1 MVSHPPHHPRIRPPA
16 RRRSGPTASLA
27 ILVLGAWLA
36 ACGISQPGPV
46 TVPDPTAQETAYVV
60 MVSFDG
66 MRYDFIDR
74 ADAPNFRRVAEAG
87 VRAAG
92 LIPGYPSKTFPNHY
106 GIATG
111 LYPAH
116 NGLVDNTFYDPDLDA
131 TYSIGNR
138 DAVRD
143 GRWYRGEPIWVTAET
158 QGLPTASYFWVGT
171 EAPIQGVQPAN
182 FKYYDGAVPYAARV
196 DSVLAWLSLPAAERP
211 RLILLYFDEPDG
223 TAHAGGPD
231 AAAVDAVVEELD
243 GHLGRLMDG
252 IDASPLADQVTVIL
266 VSDHGMAPVPADS
279 VVYLDDYAALDNIRV
294 VYSSTQALL
303 YFAGDSARI
312 EEAYAALAG
321 LSHASV
327 YRRGETPARWHYDPN
342 PRTGELVVAADPGW
356 MIRTRDYTP
365 WTGGGM
371 HGWDPYYRPMQGI
384 FLAAGPRI
392 RRGLE
397 ISAFENV
404 NIYPLLAE
412 LLGLQ
417 PADGIDGD
425 LSVLAP
431 ILTDS
436 VAP

>member
-1 MVSHPPHHPRIRPPA
+1 VV
-16 RRRSGPTASLA
+16 LA
-27 ILVLGAWLA
+27 PWTA

-46 TVPDPTAQETAYVV
+46 TVPDPAAQETAYVV

-74 ADAPNFRRVAEAG
+74 ANTPNFLRVAASG
-87 VRAAG
+87 VRATG

-116 NGLVDNTFYDPDLDA
+116 HGLVDNTFYDPDFDA
-131 TYSIGNR
+131 TYSMGNR

-158 QGLPTASYFWVGT
+158 QGVPTASYFWVGT
-171 EAPIQGVQPAN
+171 EAPIQGVQPGI
-182 FKYYDGAVPYAARV
+182 FKYYDGSVPYGARV
-196 DSVLAWLSLPAAERP
+196 DSVLAWLSLPAPERP

-223 TAHAGGPD
+223 TAHANGPD
-231 AAAVDAVVEELD
+231 APAVDAVVEELD
-243 GHLGRLMDG
+243 GYLGDLLDG
-252 IDASPLADQVTVIL
+252 IASTPVADQVTLIL
-266 VSDHGMAPVPADS
+266 ISDHGMEEVPTDS
-279 VVYLDDYAALDNIRV
+279 VVYLDDYATLDGVRV
-294 VYSSTQALL
+294 IYNSTQALL
-303 YFAGDSARI
+303 YFGGDSARI
-312 EEAYAALAG
+312 DEVYAALGTVA
-321 LSHASV
+321 HATV
-327 YRRGETPARWHYDPN
+327 YRRGETPARWHYDAD
-342 PRTGELVVAADPGW
+342 RRIGELIVAADPGW
-356 MIRTRDYTP
+356 VIRTRDWTP

-371 HGWDPYYRPMQGI
+371 HGWDPYHRAMQGV

-392 RRGLE
+392 HQNLE

-412 LLGLQ
+412 LLDLE

-431 ILTDS
+431 ILNDS